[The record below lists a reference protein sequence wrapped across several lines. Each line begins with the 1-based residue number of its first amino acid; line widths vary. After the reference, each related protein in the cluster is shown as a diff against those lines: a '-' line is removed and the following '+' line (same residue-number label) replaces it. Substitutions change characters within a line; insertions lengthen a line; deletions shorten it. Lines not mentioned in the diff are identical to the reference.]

1 MCIAIY
7 KPAEKSITKDT
18 LKTCFV
24 NNPDGA
30 GFSYV
35 NTDYMGISRMKI
47 KKYMKFDDFWRA
59 YSKAIDIAPNS
70 PFLIHF
76 RIGTHGEKTTYNC
89 HPFFVNKKLT
99 FIHNGIISG
108 VGTDKRK
115 SDTQLFNDKI
125 LKKLPKGWQHNDAIL
140 SLIESFIGYSK
151 LIILDIS
158 GEVLIA
164 NEEKGVWVDDCWYS
178 NETFKPRAAAVAT
191 YRAPAP
197 RTRKDWWEY
206 DEQTVEDC
214 DMCTSQRSL
223 KWLDIFRD
231 PESPSEFI
239 FMCQQCKRNNKAILE
254 GLTLVSTK
262 TYLNHVNAE
271 RKVLYGVR
279 EYNSDY
285 GYMM

>member
-18 LKTCFV
+18 LKTCFT

-30 GFSYV
+30 GFSYI

-89 HPFFVNKKLT
+89 HPFFVNKELT

-115 SDTQLFNDKI
+115 SDTQLFNDKV
-125 LKKLPKGWQHNDAIL
+125 LKKLPKGWQYNEGIQTL
-140 SLIESFIGYSK
+140 VESFIGGSK
-151 LIILDIS
+151 LIMMDIN
-158 GEVLIA
+158 GDVTIF
-164 NEEKGVWVDDCWYS
+164 NENKGVWDNDCWYS
-178 NETFKPRAAAVAT
+178 NESYKPRTPVVYAGV
-191 YRAPAP
+191 YRG
-197 RTRKDWWEY
+197 RSRQNWWEY
-206 DEQTVEDC
+206 DQQTVEEC

-223 KWLDIFRD
+223 KWLDIYKD
-231 PESPSEFI
+231 PESPSEFVFI
-239 FMCQQCKRNNKAILE
+239 CQQCKRSNQELVGGLE
-254 GLTLVSTK
+254 LVSTEA
-262 TYLNHVNAE
+262 YLAQVNAE
-271 RKVLYGVR
+271 RKALYGTR
-279 EYNSDY
+279 DY
-285 GYMM
+285 RYDCGYMM